1 MANYTIVT
9 NKIGTKATLRIIG
22 NTNFSVNTLSV
33 GSQEVV
39 GAATLTSIYV
49 TSNDA
54 TSSSYYRANTSNAQN
69 RILTLLP
76 NDHGFFDFA
85 GNGISPDNDNKTA
98 NIIFNITGANNTV
111 IIAEF
116 HKQSSYQSEY

>member
-69 RILTLLP
+69 RILTLVP
-76 NDHGFFDFA
+76 GNDYFDFA

-98 NIIFNITGANNTV
+98 NIIFNIAGANNTV

>member
-9 NKIGTKATLRIIG
+9 NKLGTKAVLRIIG
-22 NTNFSVNTLSV
+22 NTNISVNTLSV
-33 GSQEVV
+33 GEGETV
-39 GAATLTSIYV
+39 GAATLTNIYV

-54 TSSSYYRANTSNAQN
+54 TSSAYYRANTANAQN

-76 NDHGFFDFA
+76 NDHGFMDFA
-85 GNGISPDNDNKTA
+85 GNGISPDADNKTA
-98 NIIFNITGANNTV
+98 NIIFEVAGANNTV

-116 HKQSSYQSEY
+116 HKQSTYTSEY